1 MNHPPI
7 LGIATGARR
16 SGSPKSESIPTA
28 GYQGERMRKIFLN
41 RDIEYRHFYLG
52 YCLSFTLADGG
63 LISTCSPVDLTH
75 SWLRKCTLENL
86 SSTSSHFSTL
96 AHLIGRIG
104 NVQSSSDIWDKSRRS
119 SRMVDDLFIHANRFY
134 VRIPADRCFQP
145 LGPDVNNRGHRRR
158 CYRSNRSC
166 VA

>member
-1 MNHPPI
+1 
-7 LGIATGARR
+7 
-16 SGSPKSESIPTA
+16 
-28 GYQGERMRKIFLN
+28 MRKIFLN

-86 SSTSSHFSTL
+86 SSTS

-134 VRIPADRCFQP
+134 VRILADGCF
-145 LGPDVNNRGHRRR
+145 
-158 CYRSNRSC
+158 
-166 VA
+166 